1 MYQVLT
7 REFLS
12 EQGCLEIKSFEM
24 AKERYAAVILY
35 GTKSAMK
42 QFLLEALAHN
52 ENAAYVDFYYP
63 VLKAEEQ
70 HRFLDALNAEEQSLV
85 TSFEADGQNMYY
97 QLDNNNLPFL
107 AEVTATELLFS
118 TFYFA
123 KEKAV
128 VWGNYGLKYPLFC
141 ESGEVLEQYIKM
153 AERNNL
159 LVEIEHE
166 KD

>member
-1 MYQVLT
+1 MYRVLT

-12 EQGCLEIKSFEM
+12 EQGCLETESFEI
-24 AKERYAAVILY
+24 AKERYAAVVLS
-35 GTKSAMK
+35 GTKDAMN

-52 ENAAYVDFYYP
+52 EAAAYVDFYYP

-70 HRFLDALNAEEQSLV
+70 QRFLDALKAEMRSFV
-85 TSFEADGQNMYY
+85 TSFEADGQNVYY
-97 QLDNNNLPFL
+97 RLDKNNLPFL
-107 AEVTATELLFS
+107 AEVTAAELLFS

-141 ESGEVLEQYIKM
+141 ESSEMLERYLKM

-159 LVEIEHE
+159 TTEYL
-166 KD
+166 

>member
-12 EQGCLEIKSFEM
+12 EQGCLETESFEM
-24 AKERYAAVILY
+24 AKERYAAVILH
-35 GTKSAMK
+35 GTEEAMK
-42 QFLLEALAHN
+42 QFLLEALAYN
-52 ENAAYVDFYYP
+52 EDAAYVDFYYP
-63 VLKAEEQ
+63 VLKTEEQ
-70 HRFLDALNAEEQSLV
+70 QRFLDVLNAEERKFV

-97 QLDNNNLPFL
+97 QLDKNNLPFL
-107 AEVTATELLFS
+107 AEVTAKELLFS

-123 KEKAV
+123 KEKTV

-141 ESGEVLEQYIKM
+141 ESSEVLERYKKM

-159 LVEIEHE
+159 TQERL
-166 KD
+166 